1 MRRPSRANPVG
12 PRLAAALLGLT
23 LLLPLTG
30 CGVFA
35 KEFSDGDYAETIP
48 AALRESDL
56 GVTEAF
62 AAKGIDGFTFYL
74 GVGIDIDQTQL
85 SDDALAEML
94 QIIIDGNDLPTD
106 ELRVT
111 VQDVDGEF
119 VNLGEMVEGIA
130 PDVGANYLRGVDLII
145 TTDEAREIIDAVNT
159 ESS

>member
-1 MRRPSRANPVG
+1 MECGSRIG
-12 PRLAAALLGLT
+12 GYRTRLVTALLGLT

-94 QIIIDGNDLPTD
+94 QIVIDGNDLPTD
-106 ELRVT
+106 EMRVT
-111 VQDVDGEF
+111 VQNVNGEF
-119 VNLGEMVEGIA
+119 VDLDDLVASVA
-130 PDVGANYLRGVDLII
+130 PDIDTGYSDSRLVV
-145 TTDEAREIIDAVNT
+145 TTEQARQIIDAVGR
-159 ESS
+159 EQ